1 MRNPKSFSSY
11 GFTYETYLDH
21 KRHNRILKDANG
33 YEIFKVKFPHIDNN
47 EYDLY
52 VDELLANQYY
62 FAQKE
67 ELQRK
72 YPDKE
77 LYVKHLDGDIS
88 NNEISN
94 LAWAVVD
101 TPTQDAKDNT
111 STIDNSQD
119 SKLSAID
126 ITNPTNIKP
135 AISTKNRLSDF
146 FLFRLFTQT
155 FDKIPESDKPV
166 THFFFMAY
174 IFSSL
179 VSFFHLLDF
188 LQISNSLLYSIILA
202 LFYEFGNVALIIG
215 ILNSQKLSSTS
226 LLLSMLIIITT
237 LITLGNV
244 YSNFVHID
252 NQSYSK
258 LIQLLDMEDTLVSRR
273 IVAIIQG
280 SPYPILGAMFV
291 KSILNFIENKSN

>member
-101 TPTQDAKDNT
+101 TSTQDRAN
-111 STIDNSQD
+111 IDNSNTVQD
-119 SKLSAID
+119 SNLNRTTISNSI
-126 ITNPTNIKP
+126 NISP
-135 AISTKNRLSDF
+135 SISTKNRISNF

-252 NQSYSK
+252 NESYSK
-258 LIQLLDMEDTLVSRR
+258 FIQLLDMEDTLVSRR

-291 KSILNFIENKSN
+291 KSILNFIENKSNN

>member
-101 TPTQDAKDNT
+101 TPTQDRAN
-111 STIDNSQD
+111 IDNSNTVQD
-119 SKLSAID
+119 SNLNRTTISNSI
-126 ITNPTNIKP
+126 NISP
-135 AISTKNRLSDF
+135 SISTKNRISNF

-291 KSILNFIENKSN
+291 KSILNFIENKSNN

>member
-101 TPTQDAKDNT
+101 TSTQDRAN
-111 STIDNSQD
+111 IDNSNTVQD
-119 SKLSAID
+119 SNLNRTTISNSI
-126 ITNPTNIKP
+126 NISP
-135 AISTKNRLSDF
+135 SISTKNRISNF

-291 KSILNFIENKSN
+291 KSILNFIENKSNN